1 MTCKLQDLFQEE
13 WETGSGRSANTKC
26 KYSRRCKHK
35 LYEVTFLSNSEVTRK
50 WGACPWR
57 FILLGYCF
65 LFYFASFCWKI
76 MRDKITLERLSISGP
91 ACKELRS
98 HHSILI
104 ISKKTEQIEK
114 SNFLRFIIEVRSQS
128 KLLPP
133 KLGGGCRESQLTWT
147 ETTSTNL
154 RGSQCQGRKTWS
166 VIGKLLEAQYEHGW
180 ELKTPGDPVTGE
192 LPYLSFTS

>member
-1 MTCKLQDLFQEE
+1 MRDRK
-13 WETGSGRSANTKC
+13 WK
-26 KYSRRCKHK
+26 KCKHK
-35 LYEVTFLSNSEVTRK
+35 VQILQEVQTQIIWSNISLKLRSNKEMRSLSLKIYFVGLLFS
-50 WGACPWR
+50 
-57 FILLGYCF
+57 ILFCI
-65 LFYFASFCWKI
+65 FCWKI